1 MIICVTGPMAAG
13 KNYVCSQFEE
23 KGWISL
29 DADKLAHKAIDK
41 NEEQILTAFSKEA
54 SQSKIDLKKADG
66 KLNRKALGKLVFS
79 SPKLLARQES
89 IIYPTII
96 EETKTFIQTH
106 RDSDI
111 ILNATVLYKTPELLS
126 MCEKIIFVTAP
137 ILTRLFRAL
146 KRDKLS
152 AMEILK
158 RFHAQKNLLSK
169 YEDVGIPIEIY
180 KNY

>member
-1 MIICVTGPMAAG
+1 MASG
-13 KNYVCSQFEE
+13 KNYVCSKYEE

-29 DADKLAHKAIDK
+29 DADKLVHKAINQAHK
-41 NEEQILTAFSKEA
+41 QIFTAFSKEA
-54 SQSKIDLKKADG
+54 NAAGITLKNPDG
-66 KLNRKALGKLVFS
+66 KLNRQALGKLIFN

-89 IIYPTII
+89 IVYPIII

-106 RDSDI
+106 RDSNI

-137 ILTRLFRAL
+137 FLTRFIRAL

-152 AMEILK
+152 AKEILK
-158 RFHAQKNLLSK
+158 RFRAQKNLLSK
-169 YEDVGIPIEIY
+169 YEEFGIPIEIY